1 MNVWY
6 LYATVCKA
14 VVNELELL
22 LEKEGDECKGLEM
35 CCCRQVEFMLH
46 QGNAEYLNKL
56 ASVLLEMQNL
66 F

>member
-1 MNVWY
+1 MSLNFCWKKKGMNVKVWRC
-6 LYATVCKA
+6 AA
-14 VVNELELL
+14 VGSSLA
-22 LEKEGDECKGLEM
+22 
-35 CCCRQVEFMLH
+35 VEFMLH